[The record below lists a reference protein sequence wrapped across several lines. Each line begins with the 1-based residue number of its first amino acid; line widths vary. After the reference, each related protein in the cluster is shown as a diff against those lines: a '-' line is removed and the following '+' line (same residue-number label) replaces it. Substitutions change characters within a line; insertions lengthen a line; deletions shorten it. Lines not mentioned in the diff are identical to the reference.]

1 MPWSTWL
8 LPLGCTLKC
17 ACFKLLDGMAS
28 KQTTV
33 DFILEQMQGAGAVR
47 AKAMFGEYAV
57 YCDDKVVALVC
68 DDQLFVKLTAAGRN
82 FIGTATEGQ
91 PYPGAKACFLISGDQ
106 WEDREWLSQ
115 LIKLTALELPV
126 PKPKKKSPP
135 RSKT

>member
-1 MPWSTWL
+1 
-8 LPLGCTLKC
+8 
-17 ACFKLLDGMAS
+17 MAS
-28 KQTTV
+28 KQSTV
-33 DFILEQMQGAGAVR
+33 DFVLEQMQSAGAVR
-47 AKAMFGEYAV
+47 AHKMFGEYAI
-57 YCDDKVVALVC
+57 YCNDKVVALVC
-68 DDQLFVKLTAAGRN
+68 NDQLFVKPTVAGKN
-82 FIGTATEGQ
+82 FIGTVTEGP

>member
-1 MPWSTWL
+1 V
-8 LPLGCTLKC
+8 
-17 ACFKLLDGMAS
+17 CFKLLDGMAS

-33 DFILEQMQGAGAVR
+33 DFVLEQIQGAGAVR

-57 YCDDKVVALVC
+57 YCNDKVVALVC
-68 DDQLFVKLTAAGRN
+68 NDQLFVKPTVAGKN
-82 FIGTATEGQ
+82 FIGTVTEGP

-115 LIKLTALELPV
+115 LIKLTALELPL
-126 PKPKKKSPP
+126 PKPKKKSP

>member
-1 MPWSTWL
+1 
-8 LPLGCTLKC
+8 
-17 ACFKLLDGMAS
+17 MAS

-33 DFILEQMQGAGAVR
+33 DFILEQIQGAGAVR
-47 AKAMFGEYAV
+47 AQKMFGQYAV
-57 YCDDKVVALVC
+57 YCNDKVVALVC
-68 DDQLFVKLTAAGRN
+68 DDQLFVKPTAAGRN

-91 PYPGAKACFLISGDQ
+91 PYHGAKACFLISGDQ
-106 WEDREWLSQ
+106 WEDCEWLSQ